1 MAFLHTI
8 QTQRTDVN
16 ERYGTT
22 KDPSPLRGFKTP
34 APVLI
39 SLSYAQKKT
48 LLDITFILF
57 IFLDISE
64 FFSRIF

>member
-39 SLSYAQKKT
+39 SLSCAHKNFVRYNFH
-48 LLDITFILF
+48 LIYIPRH
-57 IFLDISE
+57 I
-64 FFSRIF
+64 

>member
-16 ERYGTT
+16 ERYGMT

-39 SLSYAQKKT
+39 LLSCAQT
-48 LLDITFILF
+48 FDIRYNFHLIY
-57 IFLDISE
+57 IPRHI
-64 FFSRIF
+64 